1 MFVNFSMDTSD
12 TWIGVIS
19 FDITLMKIVW
29 IRQGCVLLETHYTTD
44 FYQNKKFRILEQKS
58 RVLVL
63 YFDVRIIMQM

>member
-1 MFVNFSMDTSD
+1 MFVNFSMD